1 MITPQKGTFGITFTP
16 QHNNWSTDNQ
26 TYLLGEYLT
35 EDLSLTATKHADRM
49 LELNFSGPL
58 GKTFT
63 LRMPQP
69 PCRELK
75 FSVLIRSCSG
85 LNSLNSVL
93 PWSASANAC
102 DSRGEGFLSSSK
114 TP

>member
-49 LELNFSGPL
+49 LELNINGPL

-63 LRMPQP
+63 LQMPQP

-75 FSVLIRSCSG
+75 LGLMWENDEARLFMNGKLTKTFKLSEIRT
-85 LNSLNSVL
+85 
-93 PWSASANAC
+93 
-102 DSRGEGFLSSSK
+102 K
-114 TP
+114 